1 MDADLAR
8 FLRDELGHAPEGTA
22 AGPWMVR
29 GPVWLWQG
37 ADGAPAK
44 GSWYFLTIDGET
56 AGAIR
61 AAATKADAWGSVRIE
76 ATIGG
81 TTWRTSLF
89 PSKAHGGWL
98 LPLKAAVRK
107 AEKIAEGGEVEVVL
121 GLTWL
126 RHCGPQVRRY
136 APRNDENAPSP

>member
-8 FLRDELGHAPEGTA
+8 FLRDELGVAPEGSG
-22 AGPWMVR
+22 AGPWTVR

-44 GSWYFLTIDGET
+44 GSWYFLTVSGET
-56 AGAIR
+56 AQAIR
-61 AAATKADAWGSVRIE
+61 AAASKADAWGSVRIA

-107 AEKIAEGGEVEVVL
+107 AEKIAEGAEVEAQL
-121 GLTWL
+121 AL
-126 RHCGPQVRRY
+126 
-136 APRNDENAPSP
+136 A

>member
-1 MDADLAR
+1 MEAELAR
-8 FLRDELGHAPEGTA
+8 FLRDELGHAADGP
-22 AGPWMVR
+22 AGPSVVR

-37 ADGAPAK
+37 SDGAPAK

-56 AGAIR
+56 AQAIR
-61 AAATKADAWGSVRIE
+61 AHATNAAAWGSVYVE

-89 PSKAHGGWL
+89 PSKQVGGWL

-107 AEKIAEGGEVEVVL
+107 AERIVDGSAVEASL
-121 GLTWL
+121 ALAG
-126 RHCGPQVRRY
+126 
-136 APRNDENAPSP
+136 

>member
-8 FLRDELGHAPEGTA
+8 FLRDELGHAPEGSA
-22 AGPWMVR
+22 AGPWRVR

-37 ADGAPAK
+37 SDGAPAK

-56 AGAIR
+56 AQAIR
-61 AAATKADAWGSVRIE
+61 ASAVNAAAWGSVYVE

-89 PSKAHGGWL
+89 PSKQVGGWL

-107 AEKIAEGGEVEVVL
+107 AETIVEGSEIEAVL
-121 GLTWL
+121 AL
-126 RHCGPQVRRY
+126 
-136 APRNDENAPSP
+136 AS

>member
-8 FLRDELGHAPEGTA
+8 FLRDELGVVPEGSG
-22 AGPWMVR
+22 AGPWAVS
-29 GPVWLWQG
+29 GGVWLWQG
-37 ADGAPAK
+37 ADGALAK
-44 GSWYFLTIDGET
+44 GSWYFLVIDGET

-61 AAATKADAWGSVRIE
+61 ASASKADAWGSVRIE

-107 AEKIAEGGEVEVVL
+107 AEKIAEGTVVEAVL
-121 GLTWL
+121 TL
-126 RHCGPQVRRY
+126 
-136 APRNDENAPSP
+136 A

>member
-8 FLRDELGHAPEGTA
+8 FLRDELGHVPEGSGA
-22 AGPWMVR
+22 AGPWSVR

-37 ADGAPAK
+37 SDGAPAK

-56 AGAIR
+56 AQAIK
-61 AAATKADAWGSVRIE
+61 AAASKADAWGSVRIE

-89 PSKAHGGWL
+89 PSKAVGGWL

-107 AEKIAEGGEVEVVL
+107 AEKIAEETVVEAVL
-121 GLTWL
+121 SL
-126 RHCGPQVRRY
+126 
-136 APRNDENAPSP
+136 A

>member
-8 FLRDELGHAPEGTA
+8 FLRDELGVAPESGA
-22 AGPWMVR
+22 AGPWTAS

-44 GSWYFLTIDGET
+44 GSWYFLTIAGET
-56 AGAIR
+56 AQAIR
-61 AAATKADAWGSVRIE
+61 AGASKADAWGSVRIE

-107 AEKIAEGGEVEVVL
+107 AEKIAEAAVVEARLALV
-121 GLTWL
+121 
-126 RHCGPQVRRY
+126 
-136 APRNDENAPSP
+136 

>member
-1 MDADLAR
+1 VDAELAR
-8 FLRDELGHAPEGTA
+8 FLRDELGHVPEGGV
-22 AGPWMVR
+22 AGPWTVR
-29 GPVWLWQG
+29 GPAWLWQG

-56 AGAIR
+56 AQAIR
-61 AAATKADAWGSVRIE
+61 AAATNAAAWGSVYVE

-89 PSKAHGGWL
+89 PSKQAGGWL

-107 AEKIAEGGEVEVVL
+107 AERIAEGSEIDAVL
-121 GLTWL
+121 ALT
-126 RHCGPQVRRY
+126 
-136 APRNDENAPSP
+136 

>member
-22 AGPWMVR
+22 AGPWSVR

-37 ADGAPAK
+37 SDGAPAK

-56 AGAIR
+56 AQAIR
-61 AAATKADAWGSVRIE
+61 AQAVNAAAWGSVYVE

-89 PSKAHGGWL
+89 PSKQVSGWL

-107 AEKIAEGGEVEVVL
+107 AEKLAEGQVIEAVL
-121 GLTWL
+121 AL
-126 RHCGPQVRRY
+126 
-136 APRNDENAPSP
+136 S

>member
-8 FLRDELGHAPEGTA
+8 FLRDELGHAAEGGS
-22 AGPWMVR
+22 AGPWSVR

-37 ADGAPAK
+37 SAGAPAK
-44 GSWYFLTIDGET
+44 GSWYFLTIDGDT
-56 AGAIR
+56 AQAIR
-61 AAATKADAWGSVRIE
+61 AHAVNAAAWGSVHVE

-89 PSKAHGGWL
+89 PSKAVGGWL

-107 AEKIAEGGEVEVVL
+107 AEKLGEGSVVEAVL
-121 GLTWL
+121 ALAT
-126 RHCGPQVRRY
+126 
-136 APRNDENAPSP
+136 

>member
-8 FLRDELGHAPEGTA
+8 FLRDELGHAPGSG
-22 AGPWMVR
+22 AGPWTVR

-37 ADGAPAK
+37 NDGAASK

-56 AGAIR
+56 AHGIR
-61 AAATKADAWGSVRIE
+61 AAATNAAAWGSVYVE
-76 ATIGG
+76 ATIGA

-107 AEKIAEGGEVEVVL
+107 AEKIVEGSEVEAE
-121 GLTWL
+121 L
-126 RHCGPQVRRY
+126 RLPT
-136 APRNDENAPSP
+136 

>member
-1 MDADLAR
+1 LIHERAQAVDADLAR
-8 FLRDELGHAPEGTA
+8 FLRDELGHAPDGGG
-22 AGPWMVR
+22 GPWSVR

-37 ADGAPAK
+37 SDGGPTK

-56 AGAIR
+56 AAAIR
-61 AAATKADAWGSVRIE
+61 AAATNAAAWGSVYVE
-76 ATIGG
+76 VTIGA

-107 AEKIAEGGEVEVVL
+107 AEKIADGTVIEAVL
-121 GLTWL
+121 QLPT
-126 RHCGPQVRRY
+126 
-136 APRNDENAPSP
+136 

>member
-8 FLRDELGHAPEGTA
+8 FLRDELGVAAEGSA
-22 AGPWMVR
+22 AGPWTVR
-29 GPVWLWQG
+29 GAVWLWRG
-37 ADGAPAK
+37 ADGQPAK
-44 GSWYFLTIDGET
+44 AAWYFLTIDGET
-56 AGAIR
+56 ASAIR
-61 AAATKADAWGSVRIE
+61 ASAVNAAAWGSVYVE

-107 AEKIAEGGEVEVVL
+107 AEKIVEGTVVEAVL
-121 GLTWL
+121 AL
-126 RHCGPQVRRY
+126 P
-136 APRNDENAPSP
+136 

>member
-8 FLRDELGHAPEGTA
+8 FLREELVHAPEGGAT
-22 AGPWMVR
+22 GPWTVT

-56 AGAIR
+56 AQAIR
-61 AAATKADAWGSVRIE
+61 AGVVNAAAWGSVYVE
-76 ATIGG
+76 VTIGT

-98 LPLKAAVRK
+98 LPLKGAVRK
-107 AEKIAEGGEVEVVL
+107 AERITEGSAIEVQ
-121 GLTWL
+121 L
-126 RHCGPQVRRY
+126 RLV
-136 APRNDENAPSP
+136 

>member
-8 FLRDELGHAPEGTA
+8 FLRDELGHVPDASAG
-22 AGPWMVR
+22 AGPWLVR

-37 ADGAPAK
+37 SDGAPAK

-56 AGAIR
+56 ALAIR
-61 AAATKADAWGSVRIE
+61 AAATNAAAWGSVYVE

-89 PSKAHGGWL
+89 PSKQAGGWL

-107 AEKIAEGGEVEVVL
+107 AEAILDGTAVEVR
-121 GLTWL
+121 LTL
-126 RHCGPQVRRY
+126 
-136 APRNDENAPSP
+136 AS

>member
-8 FLRDELGHAPEGTA
+8 FLRDELGVAAEGSG
-22 AGPWMVR
+22 AGPWTVR
-29 GPVWLWQG
+29 GPAWLWRG

-44 GSWYFLTIDGET
+44 SAWYFLTIDGET
-56 AGAIR
+56 AQAIR
-61 AAATKADAWGSVRIE
+61 AAAVNAAAWGSVYVE

-107 AEKIAEGGEVEVVL
+107 AEKIAEGSMVEAVL
-121 GLTWL
+121 ALT
-126 RHCGPQVRRY
+126 
-136 APRNDENAPSP
+136 